1 MFQVRAEK
9 IIYTM
14 SYMYI
19 NKTLSDLR

>member
-1 MFQVRAEK
+1 MFHVRVEK
-9 IIYTM
+9 IIYTT